1 MALVEVSNNKW
12 MIGLKPAVHMW
23 PFVSSVKIR
32 YHETTQLVLPLPK
45 NAGKAYK
52 KMKIEH

>member
-45 NAGKAYK
+45 NVGKAYK
-52 KMKIEH
+52 EMKIEH